1 VLSGDQ
7 NSPEWKYM
15 IFDPGNFSEEF
26 SEQQIADLINESKLV
41 LPTYTRTGEEIVP
54 DIVEEIEGQEQY
66 EEAVLDDMLNTQPA
80 LPTVQANG
88 PDIFLRLL
96 GFTFNN

>member
-26 SEQQIADLINESKLV
+26 SEQQIADLINEGKLV
-41 LPTYTRTGEEIVP
+41 LPTYTRTGKEIVP

-88 PDIFLRLL
+88 PDIFFRLL